1 MAAKNGFPVPQR
13 KPVTRTLSGRSLA
26 FAIDG
31 RERPYPVYHFSRRT
45 FQERPNH
52 NPFKGL

>member
-13 KPVTRTLSGRSLA
+13 KPVTRQLSGRSLA

-31 RERPYPVYHFSRRT
+31 RERAYPVYHFSRRT
-45 FQERPNH
+45 FSERPNKQT
-52 NPFKGL
+52 FKGL